1 MVGEKGETRLVYTSV
16 NQSIRHQKVDKNHQA
31 PSRYRF
37 RYKKR
42 PTGPSLQLLKHSLN
56 VNEPNAFTFLRTKL
70 IKKVDRIHPDNA
82 DASAEINNEGKKYI
96 CNNLAAIN
104 FTYDAHPP

>member
-42 PTGPSLQLLKHSLN
+42 PTGSSLQLLKHSLN
-56 VNEPNAFTFLRTKL
+56 VNEPNAFTPLSTKL
-70 IKKVDRIHPDNA
+70 IKA

-96 CNNLAAIN
+96 CNNLVSIDV
-104 FTYDAHPP
+104 TYDAPPA